1 MIKLLA
7 RQGARRSIDRDPG
20 RQVNVQRSIGRCVRQ
35 GNAGGRNQAWGAPD
49 EAQARRHCP
58 PWDARSTTTS
68 RARGWGAMMRS
79 IESMTES

>member
-49 EAQARRHCP
+49 EAQARRQYCP
-58 PWDARSTTTS
+58 PWDATRKVHEPCTRLGSHD
-68 RARGWGAMMRS
+68 ALH
-79 IESMTES
+79 